1 MKNMASPAANLQTA
15 GKKKPTVN
23 ADATARV
30 GYSKESEAIMNEVSS
45 QINLDI
51 TPAGLARSGGQ
62 Q

>member
-1 MKNMASPAANLQTA
+1 MALPAANLQTA
-15 GKKKPTVN
+15 GKKKPAIN
-23 ADATARV
+23 AASTAQA
-30 GYSKESEAIMNEVSS
+30 GYSRKSEAIMNEVSS

>member
-1 MKNMASPAANLQTA
+1 MALPAANLQTA
-15 GKKKPTVN
+15 GKKKPAVN
-23 ADATARV
+23 AATTARA

-51 TPAGLARSGGQ
+51 TPAGHPRSGGQ

>member
-1 MKNMASPAANLQTA
+1 MKNLALPAANLQTA

-23 ADATARV
+23 AAVTARV

-51 TPAGLARSGGQ
+51 TPAGHPRSGGQ